1 MRTRLSVAI
10 FLTTAICAPSL
21 RAQQPQIP
29 TLQVC
34 NLSGNMTVQSNPPA
48 KVTILSRKDA
58 THTGSFTVTVRVTC
72 DANGYPAGTLTI
84 TNLSMTDSTIQGTI
98 TATTFEQ
105 LTSTG
110 KDTPTAYLSGR
121 CTAQAVTGAPQVSGC
136 RYWIMFADN
145 AKPTSTVPPSQMTP
159 DIISFL
165 VFDKAGKRVAYGTGP
180 VVTGNIDVTPTT
192 F

>member
-1 MRTRLSVAI
+1 MKTRLSIAI
-10 FLTTAICAPSL
+10 FLITVSCAPFL
-21 RAQQPQIP
+21 TAQQPQIQP
-29 TLQVC
+29 LQVC
-34 NLSGNMTVQSNPPA
+34 NLTGNMVVVSNPNA
-48 KVTILSRKDA
+48 KVVILSRKDA
-58 THTGSFTVTVRVTC
+58 THTGSFIVTVKVTC
-72 DANGYPAGTLTI
+72 DANGYPGGALSI

-110 KDTPTAYLSGR
+110 KDTPTAFLSGR
-121 CTAQAVTGAPQVSGC
+121 CTAQSVTGGQPVSGC

-145 AKPTSTVPPSQMTP
+145 ATPGGTTPAPQTTP

-165 VFDKAGKRVAYGTGP
+165 VFDKTGKRVAYGTGP
-180 VVTGNIDVTPTT
+180 VVTGDVDVTATT